1 MIVKDIMT
9 RTPASISPNA
19 TAKEAAKMMRKKKVG
34 SLLIVDSEE
43 LLGIITDRM
52 ITIEVVASGLDVE
65 KTKVRDFMYESVV
78 SVPPEMEAAK
88 AAKLLEELEIR
99 YLPVTVKG
107 KVVGIL
113 SVSDIANFAKD
124 FIDCILI
131 ELGARVMKR
140 REK

>member
-9 RTPASISPNA
+9 RKPVSISPNA